1 MEKSG
6 IRKMIEDVQK
16 NYEKIFL
23 EIEKASNRLEAAEK
37 ELNEREKQLQQR
49 ETQFE
54 AERNRF
60 NKRKRKNEKEELDTK
75 KFELEKKI
83 RARTLLELEI
93 HSLRFDIEE
102 MEPKENSE
110 QEAVDGECEI
120 FEYPKNKCRE
130 LHNTVTGTLNEMDE
144 YSTPNEHNANTTPD
158 MATDTL
164 SSSWPRWD
172 SVDTMCPG
180 TASSWG
186 NKSL

>member
-1 MEKSG
+1 
-6 IRKMIEDVQK
+6 MIEDGQK
-16 NYEKIFL
+16 HYEKIFL

-54 AERNRF
+54 AERNKF
-60 NKRKRKNEKEELDTK
+60 NKRKRMNEKEELDTK

-110 QEAVDGECEI
+110 QEAVDGDYAI
-120 FEYPKNKCRE
+120 FENPKNKRRE
-130 LHNTVTGTLNEMDE
+130 LHNTVTGALNEMDE
-144 YSTPNEHNANTTPD
+144 YTTPPNERNANTTPD
-158 MATDTL
+158 MAIDT
-164 SSSWPRWD
+164 SWPRWN
-172 SVDTMCPG
+172 SVDTLCPG

-186 NKSL
+186 NKS